1 MVDINLYIDTNDKLK
16 NNSTTE
22 FDKLHCIIEDT
33 NETSINLYSNT
44 NYTFSLKDNEVEIL
58 NEDINSKFYF
68 AIFDNYTYYLDST
81 TKSGIIYKYGTS
93 TIRIDTNNIIK
104 TTTKF
109 KLVDMNKNYTWCIF
123 KYNVSKNSY
132 DEYKSGKIIINNPLI
147 YVKLFYDGVK
157 MIHNE
162 FDPYY
167 NQTKDHIYIDN
178 NEDINSNRQNI
189 ILYNNYNYLFELDY
203 NGITTYFFDI
213 YANKYMDYNKL
224 TENNTVIGALYEK
237 NIVNTKKN
245 NFIWIIKDSTSVL
258 HTGNILFDNLEKYNS
273 NDEIYYDAK
282 FKNID
287 IKYKLIYDTF
297 LYNETINI
305 IKLNNSVNSLLTEYS
320 NKLLIIDNI
329 NTNVS
334 LIIPSTNIYVGLTFK
349 ILFNIDLNILNIYFE
364 DNTQTLDNY
373 DKFKGSLFIS
383 NLNNLYCKT
392 VCSNIELLENN
403 EIETNLSE
411 NIIVKKIKLNNGNTY
426 NGGLF
431 KYSCI
436 KIICTEYV
444 NNKYIWNIEGEV
456 LGNSIIYTNTYLYNP
471 FI

>member
-1 MVDINLYIDTNDKLK
+1 M
-16 NNSTTE
+16 
-22 FDKLHCIIEDT
+22 
-33 NETSINLYSNT
+33 
-44 NYTFSLKDNEVEIL
+44 
-58 NEDINSKFYF
+58 
-68 AIFDNYTYYLDST
+68 
-81 TKSGIIYKYGTS
+81 
-93 TIRIDTNNIIK
+93 
-104 TTTKF
+104 
-109 KLVDMNKNYTWCIF
+109 
-123 KYNVSKNSY
+123 
-132 DEYKSGKIIINNPLI
+132 
-147 YVKLFYDGVK
+147 FYDGVK
-157 MIHNE
+157 IIHNE
-162 FDPYY
+162 FDLYY

-178 NEDINSNRQNI
+178 NENINSNRQNI

-237 NIVNTKKN
+237 NLVNTKKN

-305 IKLNNSVNSLLTEYS
+305 IKLNNSINSLLTEYS

-334 LIIPSTNIYVGLTFK
+334 LIIPSTNVYVGLTFK

-364 DNTQTLDNY
+364 DNTQTLDNF

-392 VCSNIELLENN
+392 VCSNIEL
-403 EIETNLSE
+403 
-411 NIIVKKIKLNNGNTY
+411 
-426 NGGLF
+426 
-431 KYSCI
+431 
-436 KIICTEYV
+436 
-444 NNKYIWNIEGEV
+444 
-456 LGNSIIYTNTYLYNP
+456 
-471 FI
+471 